1 MKYLA
6 WLWRNTSGI
15 RGNIAA
21 RVLVGVVRVVLGL
34 YVVWLSKLFIDETI
48 RTGSDADVIRMA
60 VLLLAAVLG
69 GVILRQIYSYM
80 TTSAT
85 IRKENEVRLRMFG
98 YLFRRNLFG
107 EKVLLSGDVTS
118 RMSKDVEQVCGVTAE
133 SIPQVIVTCCQFV
146 GAFLMLRFFDV
157 RLAWALILMTVAF
170 AFFGK
175 LIARKLRNMTSEI
188 RKKESEIQ
196 MHVQETVEHN
206 AVLRSLSSEKWMRSE
221 LGSKQGDLKSRVL
234 HRARFTVTARLFIG
248 SAFSLGYMLAFV
260 WGGIGLRN
268 GVITFGVMTSFLQL
282 VMQVQQPI
290 LNLLTEAP
298 RIIHATASIDRLEE
312 LADVENSAENS
323 VENSAG
329 TTADAFADVAAA
341 SNASGVSV
349 KDLTFR
355 YADSEHDVLNHFS
368 YDFKPGSRTAV
379 MGETGSGKTTLFR
392 LMLGLVKPTS
402 GSVSENLNKNDFVFV
417 PQGNTLLSGSV
428 RFNLQVAKPDASDE
442 ELKKVLH
449 TACADFVNELPNG
462 VDSVLGERGC
472 GLSEGQAQRIAVA
485 RGLLRPGNILLLD
498 EISASLDEQTE
509 HELFRRIFEAYP
521 QKTMIFITHRK
532 AVCEL
537 CDDVIHL
544 S

>member
-6 WLWRNTSGI
+6 WLWHNTSGI
-15 RGNIAA
+15 RGNIVV

-34 YVVWLSKLFIDETI
+34 YVVWLSKQFIDDTI
-48 RTGSDADVIRMA
+48 RSGSDADVIRMA
-60 VLLLAAVLG
+60 VLLLATVLG

-98 YLFRRNLFG
+98 SLFKRNLFG

-206 AVLRSLSSEKWMRSE
+206 AVLRSLSSENWMSSE
-221 LGSKQGDLKSRVL
+221 LNSKQSDLKSRVL

-260 WGGIGLRN
+260 WGGIGLRS
-268 GVITFGVMTSFLQL
+268 GAITFGVMTSFLQL

-312 LADVENSAENS
+312 LADVGTSAD
-323 VENSAG
+323 
-329 TTADAFADVAAA
+329 TTADASADVAAT
-341 SNASGVSV
+341 SNASGISV

-355 YADSEHDVLNHFS
+355 YADSENNVLDHFS

-392 LMLGLVKPTS
+392 LMLGLVRPAS

-462 VDSVLGERGC
+462 IDSVLGERGC
-472 GLSEGQAQRIAVA
+472 GLSEGQAQRIAIA